1 MPPSRPQVHLPL
13 ILDKFLTPR
22 EAIYFSSCA
31 IQMFLSFAMGA
42 TERVLLGMMAFDHYM
57 VICNPLRY
65 LEIMSKSAY
74 IPMAASSWVAGSS
87 TTMVQTSLAM

>member
-1 MPPSRPQVHLPL
+1 
-13 ILDKFLTPR
+13 
-22 EAIYFSSCA
+22 
-31 IQMFLSFAMGA
+31 MFLSFAMGA

-65 LEIMSKSAY
+65 PEIMSKSAY